1 MAETEK
7 IKIEELLKLCVSFVQ
22 GKGDPDVLAQ
32 IEAIERTFVIR
43 DYIPLAEKEL
53 LLRRAL
59 IDIRMDDDEG
69 YSFTVG
75 KEIVVLFDLLLPYVT
90 NMEMDINTVFRDY
103 DYYDCL
109 YVCGVPQYIMGFC
122 KEDFNRLTKMLDD
135 TVSYDNIRILLS
147 ELTEIDSTTFDELS
161 QSIKNFKTEI
171 KPETMEFLS
180 KIAAFNDP
188 LLHKVKDT
196 VEEAARKEMITD

>member
-135 TVSYDNIRILLS
+135 TVSYDNIRILLRELAETDPDS
-147 ELTEIDSTTFDELS
+147 INELTE
-161 QSIKNFKTEI
+161 SINNFKTEI
-171 KPETMEFLS
+171 KPETLKFLAD
-180 KIAAFNDP
+180 IAAVNDP
-188 LLHKVKDT
+188 LLNTLKTT
-196 VEEAARKEMITD
+196 VEEEARKKVVSE